1 MSAKESIAQLRQ
13 LFNTPSASTSSAA
26 NFDSLALSPSTEAQL
41 DQVRTQFGFSYGIS
55 QQDADRERT
64 KWKDGLLDLWS
75 SIEPASGSETSPS
88 AIEHVSRF
96 ILVLDRLSAA
106 VKQDDD
112 GAIVS
117 RADIGQVWYPAILR
131 RVLLGTAYEAPHVD
145 KGKKSSKTKPAPTKA
160 PTATPRPLVVTTAA
174 LHASRG
180 MVTWAMLPPSAD
192 ERARADDYIAPFG
205 LSILGEYNQRKDS
218 LLKGLDQDY
227 GLRNLEECVLN
238 WAEKSAKVSRVKRPG
253 LGW

>member
-1 MSAKESIAQLRQ
+1 MSAKESLIHLRQ
-13 LFNTPSASTSSAA
+13 LFTTPSASTSSASP
-26 NFDSLALSPSTEAQL
+26 FDSFGLSPSTEAQL

-55 QQDADRERT
+55 QQDADRERA
-64 KWKDGLLDLWS
+64 KWRDGLLELWNSVEPPSGTES
-75 SIEPASGSETSPS
+75 SPT
-88 AIEHVSRF
+88 AIEHVSRL

-112 GAIVS
+112 GAVVS

-131 RVLLGTAYEAPHVD
+131 RVLLGTSYEAPVAE
-145 KGKKSSKTKPAPTKA
+145 KGKNRSKGKSAPAKA

-174 LHASRG
+174 LHATRG
-180 MVTWAMLPPSAD
+180 MVTWAMLPPTGD

-238 WAEKSAKVSRVKRPG
+238 WAEKSAKVS
-253 LGW
+253 